1 MATAVEKPK
10 GGELLAAISS
20 FMVQAH
26 AKHLGRGPTK
36 ARTFINENLV
46 LCLLQDTLTKE
57 ERSLAEAG
65 KLETVQTVRNTFQE
79 TMRDEFEE
87 GIEDLTG
94 FRVTAFMSA
103 SSIEPDYAIEFFVLD
118 GMPEGAQ
125 FRRMPHSDADGDGHR
140 ADGHE
145 PESDG
150 D

>member
-1 MATAVEKPK
+1 MARAVEKPT

-36 ARTFINENLV
+36 ARTFINQNLV
-46 LCLLQDTLTKE
+46 LCVLQDTLTRE

-65 KLETVQTVRNTFQE
+65 KLDTVQTVRNTFQE
-79 TMRDEFEE
+79 TMREEFEA

-94 FRVTAFMSA
+94 SKVQAFMSA

-118 GMPEGAQ
+118 DAPQGA
-125 FRRMPHSDADGDGHR
+125 PPAPSLDGERNHDR
-140 ADGHE
+140 W
-145 PESDG
+145 
-150 D
+150 